1 MKTSVIEVHEMLS
14 VWSVDEVEKRIGEVP
29 GVESVTVNYAAK
41 SATVRYDETRLQVA
55 DIKSAVR
62 QSGYESPGESP
73 PTPKA
78 STTAPVAPSA
88 APAPAAPK
96 PSPAT
101 PTVTSAGPKSATDAA
116 AAVPAPA
123 APKGDGQQ
131 AKAEPAAPPATPVA
145 ATPKP
150 SPDAPAAKPAPTSAA
165 PKPVAPAAPAPA
177 APAGD
182 GKKDKAATDS
192 PPSTPAVAAPKPHPD
207 APVAAPGA
215 APAAP
220 ATGGHKDHHAHMAA
234 DFRKRFWI
242 SLAITLPILVLS
254 PMLQTL
260 VGLREAIRFP
270 GDLYVLFGL
279 SSAVFWY
286 GGWPFLKGFFQ
297 ELKSRRPGMMT
308 LISVAVAT
316 AYIYSSAVVFGLTG
330 KMFFW
335 ELATLVDIMLLGHW
349 IEMKSVMGASR
360 ALEEL
365 AKLMP
370 SDAHKLMP
378 DGSVKDVPLGELAVN
393 DKVLIKPGEKI
404 PADGVIVAGESS
416 VNEAML
422 TGESTPAAKK
432 TGAKVIGGAINGEGS
447 LTIEVKGTG
456 KDSFLSQ
463 VIDLVK
469 QAQESKSK
477 TQDLANTAA
486 LWLTMVALGGGV
498 ITLVVWLAFMG
509 KDFAFAIER
518 AVTVMVI
525 ACPHALGLAVPLVV
539 AVSTALAAKNG
550 LLIRNRVA
558 FEGARKLQAIIF
570 DKTGTLTE
578 GRFGVTETLVLSQ
591 DINEETLRTYA
602 ASVDANS
609 EHPIAKAIAA
619 ASEKKLPVENFKSI
633 TGKGAEGRVEGKD
646 IKVVSPGYLRDQNIA
661 LADPRVEPLQAQGKT
676 VVFVLVDGQL
686 KGAIALADIVRPEA
700 KQAIATLKALNIQC
714 LMLTGDN
721 KATAKWVSDQ
731 VGLDEYF
738 AEVLPQDK
746 AAKVKEV
753 QSRGKLVAMTGDGVN
768 DAPALAQADVGIA
781 IGAGSD
787 VAVETAD
794 VILVRSNPLDVV
806 AIVQLSRATYRKMIQ
821 NLIWATGYNVVAIPL
836 AAGAL
841 YAWGVLLTPALGAV
855 FMSASTVIV
864 AINARL
870 LRLKKGQ
877 AAEQRE
883 QKVSTKTEQRENRDR
898 KTVTPLTEKA
908 A

>member
-1 MKTSVIEVHEMLS
+1 MSEQTRKDEHTDKDEHTAKDDPATKPTH
-14 VWSVDEVEKRIGEVP
+14 DEVEK
-29 GVESVTVNYAAK
+29 SAYALSQK
-41 SATVRYDETRLQVA
+41 EGRPQGSAEENWLEAEAQLQHA
-55 DIKSAVR
+55 G
-62 QSGYESPGESP
+62 SGHAEHPEHSEH
-73 PTPKA
+73 
-78 STTAPVAPSA
+78 
-88 APAPAAPK
+88 
-96 PSPAT
+96 
-101 PTVTSAGPKSATDAA
+101 
-116 AAVPAPA
+116 
-123 APKGDGQQ
+123 Q
-131 AKAEPAAPPATPVA
+131 A
-145 ATPKP
+145 
-150 SPDAPAAKPAPTSAA
+150 
-165 PKPVAPAAPAPA
+165 
-177 APAGD
+177 
-182 GKKDKAATDS
+182 
-192 PPSTPAVAAPKPHPD
+192 HQ
-207 APVAAPGA
+207 
-215 APAAP
+215 
-220 ATGGHKDHHAHMAA
+220 GHQDHHAHMAA

-242 SLAITLPILVLS
+242 SLVLTLPILALS
-254 PMLQTL
+254 PLLQSL
-260 VGLREAIRFP
+260 VGLREVIRFP
-270 GDLYVLFGL
+270 GDVYVLFGF

-286 GGWPFLKGFFQ
+286 GGWPFLKGLVS
-297 ELKSRRPGMMT
+297 ELKSLQPGMMT
-308 LISVAVAT
+308 LVAVAIGT
-316 AYIYSSAVVFGLTG
+316 AYLYSSAVVFGLTG
-330 KMFFW
+330 KVFFW

-349 IEMKSVMGASR
+349 IEMKSVMSASK
-360 ALEEL
+360 ALEAL

-404 PADGVIVAGESS
+404 PADGVIVEGESS

-422 TGESTPAAKK
+422 TGESTPVTRKA
-432 TGAKVIGGAINGEGS
+432 GGKVIGGSINGEGA

-477 TQDLANTAA
+477 TQKLADTAA
-486 LWLTMVALGGGV
+486 MWLTLVALGGGA
-498 ITLVVWLAFMG
+498 ITFLIWLVFM
-509 KDFAFAIER
+509 DQAIAFAIER

-539 AVSTALAAKNG
+539 AVSTALAAGNG

-558 FEGARKLQAIIF
+558 FESARKLQAVIF

-578 GRFGVTETLVLSQ
+578 GRFGVTDTLMLAD
-591 DINEETLRTYA
+591 DIDEETLRKYA

-619 ASEKKLPVENFKSI
+619 ASEQKLPVESFNSI
-633 TGKGAEGRVEGKD
+633 PGKGAEGWVEGKEV
-646 IKVVSPGYLRDQNIA
+646 KVVSPGYLLEQNIDH
-661 LADPRVEPLQAQGKT
+661 ADQRVEPLQAQGKT
-676 VVFVLVDGQL
+676 VVFVLVDGKL
-686 KGAIALADIVRPEA
+686 KGTMALADIVRPEA
-700 KQAIATLKALNIQC
+700 KQAIDALKALNIRC
-714 LMLTGDN
+714 MMLTGDN

-753 QSRGKLVAMTGDGVN
+753 QSRGVLVAMTGDGVN

-794 VILVRSNPLDVV
+794 IILVRSNPLDVV

-821 NLIWATGYNVVAIPL
+821 NLVWATGYNVVAIPL

-841 YAWGVLLTPALGAV
+841 YAWGVLLTPALGAAL
-855 FMSASTVIV
+855 MAASTVIV

-870 LRLKKGQ
+870 LRLKK
-877 AAEQRE
+877 
-883 QKVSTKTEQRENRDR
+883 
-898 KTVTPLTEKA
+898 
-908 A
+908 